1 MVKRS
6 GRREEGC
13 RRWSGEKRKRWREGG
28 RGGDGGVVR
37 WQLGREAIVERVE
50 RKRQKNIREEE
61 ECREKGWIKKER

>member
-1 MVKRS
+1 ME
-6 GRREEGC
+6 GERRGVGDGVV
-13 RRWSGEKRKRWREGG
+13 RRGKGGEKVEG
-28 RGGDGGVVR
+28 GGDGGVVR